1 MDIEDE
7 FFTQKPAILVKRGG
21 CAFVK
26 KTLNVQ
32 RLGGSITV
40 IMDTHDEQEEN
51 VIMVDVNSLGDLVHI
66 PTYMISYSDGTHLVE
81 AFNTY
86 DIMVRSSL
94 EINHVENYVEYEL
107 FYTSP
112 FEFDTLDLLELEEVQ
127 FQLYKT
133 AYFMPRMITW

>member
-1 MDIEDE
+1 MDVEDE
-7 FFTQKPAILVKRGG
+7 FFTQKPAILVRRGG

-32 RLGGSITV
+32 RLGGSIAV
-40 IMDTHDEQEEN
+40 IMDTLDEIEED
-51 VIMVDVNSLGDLVHI
+51 VIMIDVNSLGDLVHI
-66 PTYMISYSDGTHLVE
+66 PTYMISYSDGQRLVE
-81 AFNTY
+81 AFPNY

-112 FEFDTLDLLELEEVQ
+112 FEFDSLDLFELEEVQ
-127 FQLYKT
+127 F
-133 AYFMPRMITW
+133 